1 MLRRRFRGRYV
12 RATATC
18 LCESKATDHSNV
30 ASPFEAVGVA
40 TRQRL
45 ASKRGAGRLSQLAL
59 GGVAAE
65 LDLHN
70 DGGQRR
76 LVRGVGL
83 ADDVWP

>member
-1 MLRRRFRGRYV
+1 M
-12 RATATC
+12 
-18 LCESKATDHSNV
+18 
-30 ASPFEAVGVA
+30 GVA

-45 ASKRGAGRLSQLAL
+45 ASERGAGRLSQLAL

-70 DGGQRR
+70 DCGQRR

-83 ADDVWP
+83 ADDIWP